1 MNIDKLLEGKQKQ
14 LEVLGR
20 EIAQLRKILQEKQIE
35 AVKLDGA
42 ISALKELNTPPE
54 KK

>member
-20 EIAQLRKILQEKQIE
+20 EIAQLQKVLQEKQVE
-35 AVKLDGA
+35 ALKTDGA
-42 ISALKELNTPPE
+42 ISALKELNQSSE
-54 KK
+54 KR